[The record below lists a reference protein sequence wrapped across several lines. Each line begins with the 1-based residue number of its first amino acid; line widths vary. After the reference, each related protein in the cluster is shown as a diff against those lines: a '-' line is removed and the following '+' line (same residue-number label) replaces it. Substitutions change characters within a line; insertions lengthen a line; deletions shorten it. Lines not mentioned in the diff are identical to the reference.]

1 MTGMKKLI
9 FAIGISLVVGFAA
22 ASWIETSLLSS
33 DTQQNDPSESGISSF
48 DAAAPVEERIRA
60 LELAVIEER
69 EVRQLLEVEILVLR
83 EEIEQ
88 RHTESSEP
96 SEPDESVFSARE
108 ERREAL
114 RARRFGVRSTQGQ
127 VDRLIEAGFP
137 ADQAAWIVQRE
148 AELQMERLQARYD
161 AMRGN
166 EEQGFFAQGFS
177 QNSELRAAL
186 GDADYERFLLANGRS
201 TSVGIGSVI
210 PNSPAQVAGLQ
221 PGDEIVRYDGER
233 VFSMM
238 DMAGRI
244 MQGEKEGNV
253 VVDIVRDGAP
263 MQLVL
268 PRGPLGVSGN

>member
-1 MTGMKKLI
+1 MKKLI

-22 ASWIETSLLSS
+22 ASGIGTSLVSS

-48 DAAAPVEERIRA
+48 DAAVPVEERIRA

-88 RHTESSEP
+88 RHTESSES
-96 SEPDESVFSARE
+96 SEPDEPALSARE
-108 ERREAL
+108 ERRAAFG
-114 RARRFGVRSTQGQ
+114 ARRFGVRSTQGQ
-127 VDRLIEAGFP
+127 VDRLVEAGFP

-148 AELQMERLQARYD
+148 AELQMEMLRARYD

-166 EEQGFFAQGFS
+166 AEQVFVAQGFS
-177 QNSELRAAL
+177 QSNELRAEL
-186 GDADYERFLLANGRS
+186 GDADYERFLAANGRS

-210 PNSPAQVAGLQ
+210 ANSPAQVAGLQ

-253 VVDIVRDGAP
+253 VVDILRDGIP

>member
-1 MTGMKKLI
+1 MKKLT

-22 ASWIETSLLSS
+22 ASWIETSLVSS

-88 RHTESSEP
+88 RHTESSES
-96 SEPDESVFSARE
+96 SEPDEPALSARE
-108 ERREAL
+108 ERRAAFG
-114 RARRFGVRSTQGQ
+114 ARRFGVRSTQGQ
-127 VDRLIEAGFP
+127 VDRLVEAGFP

-148 AELQMERLQARYD
+148 AELQMEMLRARYD

-166 EEQGFFAQGFS
+166 AEQVFVGQGFS
-177 QNSELRAAL
+177 QSNELRAEL
-186 GDADYERFLLANGRS
+186 GDADYERFLAANGRS

-253 VVDIVRDGAP
+253 VVDILRDGAP

>member
-22 ASWIETSLLSS
+22 ASWIETSLISS
-33 DTQQNDPSESGISSF
+33 DTQQNDPSESGVSSF

-96 SEPDESVFSARE
+96 SEPDESALSARE
-108 ERREAL
+108 ERREAF

-177 QNSELRAAL
+177 QNSGLRAEL

-210 PNSPAQVAGLQ
+210 PNSPAQNAGLQ

>member
-1 MTGMKKLI
+1 MKKLT

-22 ASWIETSLLSS
+22 ASWIETSLISS
-33 DTQQNDPSESGISSF
+33 DTRQIDPSEAGISSF

-69 EVRQLLEVEILVLR
+69 EVRQLLEVEILLLR
-83 EEIEQ
+83 EDIEQ
-88 RHTESSEP
+88 RNAESSEP
-96 SEPDESVFSARE
+96 SEPNEPVFSAGE

-127 VDRLIEAGFP
+127 IDRLVEAGFP

-166 EEQGFFAQGFS
+166 EQQVFVGRGFS
-177 QNSELRAAL
+177 QNSELRAEL
-186 GDADYERFLLANGRS
+186 GDADYERFLAANGRP
-201 TSVGIGSVI
+201 TSVGIGNVI
-210 PNSPAQVAGLQ
+210 PSSPAQVAGLQ

-253 VVDIVRDGAP
+253 VVDIVRDGVP

>member
-1 MTGMKKLI
+1 MKKLT

-33 DTQQNDPSESGISSF
+33 DTQQTDPSESGMPSF

-88 RHTESSEP
+88 RHTESSES
-96 SEPDESVFSARE
+96 SEPDEPALSARD
-108 ERREAL
+108 ERRDAF

-127 VDRLIEAGFP
+127 VDRLVEAGFP

-148 AELQMERLQARYD
+148 AELQMEMLRARYD

-166 EEQGFFAQGFS
+166 AEQVFVGQGFS
-177 QNSELRAAL
+177 QSNELRAEL
-186 GDADYERFLLANGRS
+186 GDADYERFLAANGRS

-253 VVDIVRDGAP
+253 VVDILRDGVP

>member
-1 MTGMKKLI
+1 MKKLI

-22 ASWIETSLLSS
+22 ASWIETSLVSS
-33 DTQQNDPSESGISSF
+33 DTQQIHPSESGISSF
-48 DAAAPVEERIRA
+48 DAAAPVEKRIRA

-96 SEPDESVFSARE
+96 SEPDESALSARN
-108 ERREAL
+108 ERRDAF

-127 VDRLIEAGFP
+127 VDRLVEAGFP

-148 AELQMERLQARYD
+148 AELQMEMLRARYD

-166 EEQGFFAQGFS
+166 AEQVFVAQGFS
-177 QNSELRAAL
+177 QSNELRAEL
-186 GDADYERFLLANGRS
+186 GDADYERFLAANGRS

-244 MQGEKEGNV
+244 MQGEKEGHV
-253 VVDIVRDGAP
+253 VVDILRNGVP

>member
-1 MTGMKKLI
+1 MTGMKKLT

-22 ASWIETSLLSS
+22 ASWIETTLISS
-33 DTQQNDPSESGISSF
+33 DTQQIDPPESGISSF

-96 SEPDESVFSARE
+96 SEPDESAFSARE
-108 ERREAL
+108 ERREAF

-166 EEQGFFAQGFS
+166 EEQVFFAQGFS
-177 QNSELRAAL
+177 QNSGLHAEL
-186 GDADYERFLLANGRS
+186 GDADYERSCWLTADRRQSVSAAGSRAHRRRLQACSRAMRSFATTAN
-201 TSVGIGSVI
+201 
-210 PNSPAQVAGLQ
+210 
-221 PGDEIVRYDGER
+221 
-233 VFSMM
+233 
-238 DMAGRI
+238 
-244 MQGEKEGNV
+244 
-253 VVDIVRDGAP
+253 
-263 MQLVL
+263 
-268 PRGPLGVSGN
+268 VSSA

>member
-22 ASWIETSLLSS
+22 ASWIETTFISS
-33 DTQQNDPSESGISSF
+33 HTQQIDPSESGMSSF

-69 EVRQLLEVEILVLR
+69 EVRQLLEVEILLLR
-83 EEIEQ
+83 EDIEQ
-88 RHTESSEP
+88 RNAESSEP
-96 SEPDESVFSARE
+96 SEPNEPVFSAEE
-108 ERREAL
+108 ERREAF
-114 RARRFGVRSTQGQ
+114 RARRFGVRSTQDQ
-127 VDRLIEAGFP
+127 VDRLVEAGFP

-166 EEQGFFAQGFS
+166 EGQVFVGQGFS
-177 QNSELRAAL
+177 QSNELRAEL
-186 GDADYERFLLANGRS
+186 GDADYERFLAANGRP
-201 TSVGIGSVI
+201 TSVGIGNVI
-210 PNSPAQVAGLQ
+210 PNSPAQNAGLQ

-253 VVDIVRDGAP
+253 VVDIVRDGVP

>member
-22 ASWIETSLLSS
+22 ASWIETSLVSS
-33 DTQQNDPSESGISSF
+33 DTQQNDPSESGVSSF

-108 ERREAL
+108 ERRAAL
-114 RARRFGVRSTQGQ
+114 RARRFGVSSTQDR

-166 EEQGFFAQGFS
+166 EEQVFVGQGFS
-177 QNSELRAAL
+177 QNSGLRAEL

-210 PNSPAQVAGLQ
+210 PNSPAQNAGLQ

>member
-22 ASWIETSLLSS
+22 ASWIETSLISS
-33 DTQQNDPSESGISSF
+33 DTQQNDPSESGVSSF

-177 QNSELRAAL
+177 QNSGLRAEL

-210 PNSPAQVAGLQ
+210 ANSPAQNAGLQ

-244 MQGEKEGNV
+244 MQGDKEGNV

>member
-1 MTGMKKLI
+1 MKKLI

-33 DTQQNDPSESGISSF
+33 DTQQTDPSESGMPSF

-96 SEPDESVFSARE
+96 DEPALSARD
-108 ERREAL
+108 ERRDAF
-114 RARRFGVRSTQGQ
+114 RARSFGVRSTQAQ
-127 VDRLIEAGFP
+127 VDRLVGAGFP

-148 AELQMERLQARYD
+148 AELQMEMLRARYD

-166 EEQGFFAQGFS
+166 AEQVFVGQGFS
-177 QNSELRAAL
+177 QSNELRAEL
-186 GDADYERFLLANGRS
+186 GDADYERFLAANGRS

-253 VVDIVRDGAP
+253 VVDILRDGVP

>member
-1 MTGMKKLI
+1 MKKLI

-22 ASWIETSLLSS
+22 ASWIETSLISS
-33 DTQQNDPSESGISSF
+33 DTQQNDPSESGVPSF
-48 DAAAPVEERIRA
+48 DAAAPVEKRIRA

-88 RHTESSEP
+88 RHTESSES

-108 ERREAL
+108 ERRAAF

-177 QNSELRAAL
+177 QNSGLRAEL

-210 PNSPAQVAGLQ
+210 PNSPAQNAGLQ

-244 MQGEKEGNV
+244 MQGQTEGNV
-253 VVDIVRDGAP
+253 IVDIVRDGAP

-268 PRGPLGVSGN
+268 PRGPLGVMRN